1 MARKP
6 SIILT
11 VADKQSAAKD
21 LRAELKR
28 TKTTL
33 KELLSIA
40 SKTAKAITEL
50 EKETTELEAKIAA
63 MT

>member
-11 VADKQSAAKD
+11 LADKKSTAKD

-40 SKTAKAITEL
+40 SKTAKAIVAL
-50 EKETTELEAKIAA
+50 EKETADLEAKIAA
-63 MT
+63 MK